1 MTALMMR
8 MLAAVALAVIFC
20 MGAAAQDTAVPDSAT
35 SRINRLRQQ
44 FDNENDGARRAL
56 LGSLLA
62 GAYSDYA
69 DAHSYAMRGRT
80 DIAASAAAPA
90 DIREWTPQMFY
101 SRIDT
106 LLQLSLSN
114 PPLLL
119 HTSAKDHTS
128 SVTTHRDGKY
138 YRHCLLQPLA
148 ERAIML
154 YESLASAGADIPA
167 QERIAAIDSM
177 LIATYTAAGNMA
189 EAVILSTTAALE
201 RQHTAA
207 TTTAE
212 RDAVATRLDSL
223 ITASQSH
230 TVCAEAYILKSAW
243 LDAQQKYAEAL
254 AVCDEG
260 IHRYRRYRRTGIL
273 RNLRSQIL
281 RQEAS
286 VSIGGFVYPGRAA
299 EFNVSFRNTD
309 DITLSLNKDK
319 YVLHTAEARRYT
331 SHDTIAAIDIPDECG
346 TFSVSL
352 SLRGHGTKKTGRM
365 SLPVTRLK
373 ILSLPLPDGST
384 EIRAVDAATG
394 QPLDCVE
401 LIFTRRDGEEHVA
414 RLITGS
420 DGTAVL
426 PPQERRQSLTYK
438 AVLGSDTALAS
449 QTLYTGGNA
458 ATTVENVERT
468 VLTLLTDRAVY
479 RAGQTIYI
487 KGVVYTSK
495 GDDAAVVEGRNYTIR
510 LLDSTGEEVASRQVT
525 TGSFGS
531 FSIDFALPE
540 TARSGSFRICD
551 AQGTAS
557 AVVRVEEY
565 RRPSFEI
572 TFDPISRPY
581 RMGDTVHVTGS
592 VTSYSGASVQDVPLA
607 YIVDSQERWLWRNRR
622 GNKGMTA
629 DTVWLDSSGRFD
641 IAVELK
647 PQDAGGSALYTM
659 EARITDAGG
668 ETQQAMM
675 DIEAGR
681 QAYIISP
688 EGIEKYV
695 EKSDN
700 NEPFRVRALNRNG
713 VEVAADIHY
722 RLYRRQRQGSAEGE
736 TLVEQGTL
744 IANTPYALSRWRELP
759 SATYRAVFN
768 VVGEESLAADC
779 RAESSVEFVLYG
791 ADDIVPG
798 SFMNV
803 FCNAEERTLTFDEC
817 HPAVFHFGTSHSHAH
832 VFMDVFSLRER
843 VSSRTFELDNA
854 IQTLSV
860 DYLQE
865 YGDGVTV
872 LLTFVKD
879 GQTHSRRVRIEKT
892 LPAKT
897 LNMEWQTFRDRMQ
910 PGQDE
915 EWKLIV
921 KNPDG
926 TPASAEMLA
935 LMYDASL
942 DAIYGRTQNLAFRPH
957 RPLPYVSSSE
967 SRHYY
972 DAVHLRSQRRS
983 VRENPLETDHI
994 DGPSIMFDT
1003 YGMLHMPMS
1012 RTMPLMAMAKTTAA
1026 AVADVEVDVDVEA
1039 EESANAVAGDTAKS
1053 APVSLRTN
1061 FAETAF
1067 FLPSLQTDSAG
1078 TAVVTFRAPES
1089 LTRWNVSVY
1098 GHTRDM
1104 KTAVLQSTAVTQKD
1118 LMLRPHLPR
1127 FVRAGDKLRLTAVVS
1142 NLSDR
1147 DINGVASFELFDTT
1161 TGKAVS
1167 RQSADFSTMAG
1178 GNASVGFDIDIHDDY
1193 DGTLGVRMT
1202 ARGGGFSDGE
1212 QHELPVLPAKQQITE
1227 TVAMSVRGGATRTY
1241 SLDNIFNRHNPSA
1254 TRRSLTVE
1262 LTGNPAWYAVQALA
1276 DIREPKHDDALAW
1289 AAAYYSNTLASAIT
1303 GGENHGA
1310 AALARL
1316 KSMQDNDGGWS
1327 WFSGMPS
1334 DETITASVS
1343 VLLVRLKMLTEG
1355 IGIALDSDAVTMA
1368 DSAIGYLHRRMQEHR
1383 QDIRHRYNDTD
1394 DYTLSARDMQYLYL
1408 VAISGTDVPQ
1418 PYRST
1423 YRFFLDKVDGV
1434 LGSHDVTAVAHA
1446 AVIMQRVGKER
1457 KAQRFISS
1465 LKGMMVHEAE
1475 KGTHFAFLDVPYTW
1489 GMMPIPQHV
1498 AVMEAL
1504 CECGGEGSLIEEMK
1518 LWLLGQKRGRSW
1530 NSPVSTVDAVYALL
1544 YNGVNLLEGGG
1555 DARLTIAGET
1565 LSTADA
1571 DKDVNGQVGPK
1582 RISRTYGEG
1591 TRAIDARS
1599 VTMQKDSTGVAW
1611 GSVSAQYLSPVAAV
1625 GRYGDVMGIDR
1636 RLFVERVSAG
1646 GRKTLEPLDEDTELH
1661 VGDVVVSRLT
1671 LTLDC
1676 ALDFVQLTDRA
1687 GALLEPESKLS
1698 GYRRGSGI
1706 GYYLEIR
1713 DAETSLFF
1721 RTLGKGV
1728 HVFEVRYTVAHSGTC
1743 RLGITTVQSTYAPEF
1758 SAHTAGGMISVDAKR
1773 NP

>member
-1 MTALMMR
+1 MAALMMR

-20 MGAAAQDTAVPDSAT
+20 MGIAAQDVAAPDSAT
-35 SRINRLRQQ
+35 SRVNRLRQQ
-44 FDNENDGARRAL
+44 FDSENDGARRAL

-80 DIAASAAAPA
+80 EIAASAAAPA

-106 LLQLSLSN
+106 LLQLSLAN
-114 PPLLL
+114 PQLLL
-119 HTSAKDHTS
+119 RTSAKDHAS
-128 SVTTHRDGKY
+128 SVTTRRDGKY

-154 YESLASAGADIPA
+154 YESLESAGADIPT
-167 QERIAAIDSM
+167 QGCIAAIDSM
-177 LIATYTAAGNMA
+177 LIATYTAAGNMT

-201 RQHTAA
+201 RQYNAA

-212 RDAVATRLDSL
+212 QDAVAARLDSL
-223 ITASQSH
+223 ITAYGSN
-230 TVCAEAYILKSAW
+230 TVCAEAYILKSSW

-254 AVCDEG
+254 TVCDEG

-286 VSIGGFVYPGRAA
+286 VSIGSFVYPGRTAD
-299 EFNVSFRNTD
+299 FNVNFRNTD
-309 DITLSLNKDK
+309 DITLSLDKDK
-319 YVLHTAEARRYT
+319 YILHTADASRYT
-331 SHDTIAAIDIPDECG
+331 SHDTIATVGIPDECG
-346 TFSVSL
+346 TYTVSL
-352 SLRGHGTKKTGRM
+352 SFRGHGKKKTGRM

-384 EIRAVDAATG
+384 EMRAVDAATG
-394 QPLDCVE
+394 QPLDGVE
-401 LIFTRRDGEEHVA
+401 LTFMRRDGKEPVA
-414 RLITGS
+414 RLVTGS
-420 DGTAVL
+420 DGKAVL
-426 PPQERRQSLTYK
+426 PPLEKRQPLTYK
-438 AVLGSDTALAS
+438 AVLGADTALAR
-449 QTLYTGGNA
+449 QTLYIGGNA

-487 KGVVYTSK
+487 KGIVYNSK
-495 GDDAAVVEGRNYTIR
+495 DDDAAVVEGRNYTIR

-525 TGSFGS
+525 TSCFGS

-581 RMGDTVHVTGS
+581 RTGDTVHVTGS

-607 YIVDSQERWLWRNRR
+607 YTVASQERWFWRNSR
-622 GNKGMTA
+622 GNKGMAA
-629 DTVWLDSSGRFD
+629 DTVWLDSTGRFD

-647 PQDAGGSALYTM
+647 PQDAGGSAFYIV

-668 ETQQAMM
+668 ETQQATM

-681 QAYIISP
+681 QAYVISP
-688 EGIEKYV
+688 EGIDTYLSKD
-695 EKSDN
+695 DN
-700 NEPFRVRALNRNG
+700 KGTFRVRALNRNG
-713 VEVAADIHY
+713 VEVTADIRY

-744 IANTPYALSRWRELP
+744 CANTPHALNRWHELP
-759 SATYRAVFN
+759 SAVYRAVFS
-768 VVGEESLAADC
+768 VVGEESLDQNS
-779 RAESSVEFVLYG
+779 RAENSVEFVLYG
-791 ADDIVPG
+791 ASDVVPG

-803 FCNAEERTLTFDEC
+803 FCDVEDHTLTFDER
-817 HPAVFHFGTSHSHAH
+817 HPAVFRFGTSHTHAH
-832 VFMDVFSLRER
+832 IFMDVFSLRQR
-843 VSSRTFELDNA
+843 VSSHTFELDNS
-854 IQTLSV
+854 IQTLSI
-860 DYLQE
+860 DYLPE

-879 GQTHSRRVRIEKT
+879 GQTHSQRVRIEKA

-897 LNMEWQTFRDRMQ
+897 LDMEWQTFRNRMQ

-915 EWKLIV
+915 EWRLIV

-942 DAIYGRTQNLAFRPH
+942 DAIYGRTQSLAFRPY
-957 RPLPYVSSSE
+957 RRLPYVSSSE
-967 SRHYY
+967 SRRHY
-972 DAVHLRSQRRS
+972 DAVHLHSQRRS
-983 VRENPLETDHI
+983 VKEQTLETDHI

-1012 RTMPLMAMAKTTAA
+1012 RTMPLMAMAKTTA
-1026 AVADVEVDVDVEA
+1026 VADVDVAVEA
-1039 EESANAVAGDTAKS
+1039 EIDEAANAAVGEAEEAV
-1053 APVSLRTN
+1053 PVSLRTD

-1089 LTRWNVSVY
+1089 LTRWNVAVY

-1127 FVRAGDKLRLTAVVS
+1127 FVCAGDKLRLTAVIS

-1147 DINGVASFELFDTT
+1147 DINGVATLELFDPVTGTT
-1161 TGKAVS
+1161 VS
-1167 RQSADFSTMAG
+1167 RQLADFSTAAG
-1178 GNASVGFDIDIHDDY
+1178 GNASVGFDISIPNDG

-1212 QHELPVLPAKQQITE
+1212 QHELPVLSANQQITE
-1227 TVAMSVRGGATRTY
+1227 TVAMSVRGGASRTY

-1254 TRRSLTVE
+1254 TRRSLTVD
-1262 LTGNPAWYAVQALA
+1262 LTGNPAWYAVQALS
-1276 DIREPKHDDALAW
+1276 DIREPKHDDALSW

-1303 GGENHGA
+1303 GSENHGA
-1310 AALARL
+1310 TALARL
-1316 KSMQDNDGGWS
+1316 KSMQDDDGGWS

-1334 DETITASVS
+1334 DETITAGVA

-1355 IGIALDSDAVTMA
+1355 IGVALDSDAVTMA
-1368 DSAIGYLHRRMQEHR
+1368 DSAISYLHRRMQEHR
-1383 QDIRHRYNDTD
+1383 QDIRRRYSDTD

-1408 VAISGTDVPQ
+1408 VAVSGTDVPQ

-1423 YRFFLDKVDGV
+1423 HRFFLDKVDGV
-1434 LGSHDVTAVAHA
+1434 LGSRDVTAEAHA
-1446 AVIMQRVGKER
+1446 AVIMQRAGKER

-1465 LKGMMVHEAE
+1465 LKSQMVHEAE
-1475 KGTHFAFLDVPYTW
+1475 TGTHFAFLDVPCTW

-1498 AVMEAL
+1498 AVIEAL
-1504 CECGGEGSLIEEMK
+1504 RECGGEDSLIEEMK
-1518 LWLLGQKRGRSW
+1518 LWLLSQKRGRSW
-1530 NSPVSTVDAVYALL
+1530 NSPVSTADAVYALL
-1544 YNGVNLLEGGG
+1544 CNGVNLLEGGG
-1555 DARLTIAGET
+1555 NARLTIAGEI

-1571 DKDVNGQVGPK
+1571 DTDADGKVGPK
-1582 RISRTYGEG
+1582 RVSRTYGEG
-1591 TRAIDARS
+1591 SKAIDARS
-1599 VTMQKDSTGVAW
+1599 VTVQKDSTGVAW
-1611 GSVSAQYLSPVAAV
+1611 GAVSAQYLSPVADV
-1625 GRYGDVMGIDR
+1625 ERYGDVMGIDR

-1646 GRKTLEPLDEDTELH
+1646 GRKTLEPIDADTELH

-1671 LTLDC
+1671 LTLGS

-1687 GALLEPESKLS
+1687 GALLEPESQLS
-1698 GYRRGSGI
+1698 GYRRGSGT

-1713 DAETSLFF
+1713 DAETNLFF

-1728 HVFEVRYTVAHSGTC
+1728 HVFEVRYTVAHAGTC

-1758 SAHTAGGMISVDAKR
+1758 SAHTAGGTVTVGR
-1773 NP
+1773 